1 MRESIA
7 IKLILGL
14 GLLLALTG
22 GSPPGT
28 LAVYIE
34 SLGLLLALFFVA
46 AGMSFWQSNAIDQM
60 TENIVSILEPK
71 MAAAHEMEHSLME
84 IEM

>member
-1 MRESIA
+1 MVRCRWSTNRLRESIA
-7 IKLILGL
+7 IKLILG
-14 GLLLALTG
+14 
-22 GSPPGT
+22 
-28 LAVYIE
+28 
-34 SLGLLLALFFVA
+34 LGLLLALFFVA